1 MGDAS
6 GTAPPLPLWRFAA
19 ARGHRPSINV
29 RISPPE
35 QSARLQRLT
44 LQQVPFAALLAWP
57 QGLSPSTDVEVSYKI
72 ADDLYLSTSSSVIST
87 PANWSS
93 IASINSTRSSES
105 APRSSAKCVSLVT
118 NSMSTRS
125 CLATSVRTS
134 LIEKQSFNGV
144 SC

>member
-72 ADDLYLSTSSSVIST
+72 ADDLYLLDIVVGDFH
-87 PANWSS
+87 AG
-93 IASINSTRSSES
+93 E
-105 APRSSAKCVSLVT
+105 LVLD
-118 NSMSTRS
+118 RQHQ
-125 CLATSVRTS
+125 LDP
-134 LIEKQSFNGV
+134 IE
-144 SC
+144 